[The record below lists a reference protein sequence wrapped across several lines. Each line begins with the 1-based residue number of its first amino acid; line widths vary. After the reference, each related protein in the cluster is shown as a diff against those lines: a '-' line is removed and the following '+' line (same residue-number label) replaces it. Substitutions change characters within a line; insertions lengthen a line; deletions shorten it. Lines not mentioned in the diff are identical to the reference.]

1 MSVRLIAAATAAFL
15 LLAAGAAEAGK
26 GAKAKTSGEIS
37 GYVAFDETFLV
48 FGDIDSTER
57 RCVENR
63 RVTVILQGSTG
74 TVKVDRARTGRS
86 GGWAATRDLEKV
98 MTVGNFKHFLVE
110 VDERTVRSG
119 GKGIICKPLTLEA
132 SPTG

>member
-1 MSVRLIAAATAAFL
+1 VSLRLIAAAAAAL
-15 LLAAGAAEAGK
+15 LLLGAGAAEAGK

-63 RVTVILQGSTG
+63 RVTVILRGSKG
-74 TVKVDRARTGRS
+74 TVKIDRARTGRS

-98 MTVGNFKHFLVE
+98 MTVGNFRHFLVK

-119 GKGIICKPLTLEA
+119 GKTVLCKPLGLDA
-132 SPTG
+132 APAG